1 MVRQKSVIFDLIYL
15 LQTDA
20 PYCIKHNQP
29 TTSTM
34 QFLELVLKNFG
45 PYAGTQTIN
54 LRPEKDGNPCPIV
67 LFGGMNG
74 GGKTTLMDAI
84 RLALYGGRAQCS
96 TRGNLSYSDF
106 LNQSVNRHTPPLD
119 DTRVELIFEQVQ
131 DDKLTKFKIVR
142 YWKKNDI
149 KDTLS
154 ILIYSE
160 VVTDWWADKAISN
173 TWDEY
178 IETLLPVGISNL
190 FLFDGEQVKE
200 LAELETPP
208 EFVVGAIKSL
218 LGLEL
223 AERLAVDLEI
233 LAGRKRKEIAGKKD
247 LAALEKIE
255 ETFKEITAKKD
266 LQIEKKGSCQN
277 KLDKAQKNQQQASDK
292 FIYEGGKIAADRS
305 LLDKQLNDYKTA
317 AEKSREA
324 MIQLASNTLPLA
336 LISPLLT
343 QAKTQAETE
352 ASQQQAKIAQN
363 IIKQKSDRLLNYI
376 AEISL
381 NPEQLDKI
389 QDFIRQE
396 NQELEQ
402 QAALDTPPWLGAD
415 NNSIQQL
422 ENILS
427 YQIKAQQTTAAEQ
440 IEKLQNIESEIDFTD
455 RQLAAAASP
464 EAYEKLES
472 EVKNAQKAVAN
483 AAADL
488 ESTNRRIEELDRELA
503 KTQKELETYSSEYI
517 TIRNSQHIITSI
529 AKAQGT
535 LKQFKEKLTLKK
547 LNKLE
552 IEITDC
558 FRYLL
563 HKTDLVHR
571 VAIDT
576 QTFSLSIY
584 DTEGKQVPKHR
595 LSAGEKQLLAI
606 AFLWGLAR
614 VSGRQLPVAIDTP
627 LGRLDSSHR
636 NNLVERYFPSASHQ
650 VILLST
656 DTEIAKTEY
665 DKLQELEAI
674 AHSYILKYDSAKRQ
688 TTVETGYFWE

>member
-1 MVRQKSVIFDLIYL
+1 LRPPIALSNSPPIS
-15 LQTDA
+15 
-20 PYCIKHNQP
+20 

-119 DTRVELIFEQVQ
+119 DTRVELIFEQIQ

-142 YWKKNDI
+142 YWKKADT
-149 KDTLS
+149 KDNLS

-160 VVTDWWADKAISN
+160 FVTDWWADKALSN

-178 IETLLPVGISNL
+178 IETMLPVGISNL

-233 LAGRKRKEIAGKKD
+233 LASRKRKEMSGKKD
-247 LAALEKIE
+247 LAALEQIE
-255 ETFKEITAKKD
+255 EKLNKITDKKTD
-266 LQIEKKGSCQN
+266 AEQDAANLKN
-277 KLDKAQKNQQQASDK
+277 KLEQAQKNQQQASDK

-305 LLDKQLNDYKTA
+305 QLDRQLNDYRAA

-324 MIQLASNTLPLA
+324 MIELASNTLPLA
-336 LISPLLT
+336 LISPLLS

-352 ASQQQAKIAQN
+352 ASQQRAKIAQN
-363 IIKQKSDRLLNYI
+363 IIKEKSDRLLNYI

-381 NPEQLDKI
+381 QPEQLDKI

-396 NQELEQ
+396 NRQLEQ
-402 QAALDTPPWLGAD
+402 QIGSDNPPWLAAD
-415 NNSIQQL
+415 NDNIQQI
-422 ENILS
+422 ENILN
-427 YQIKAQQTTAAEQ
+427 YQIPFQQSTAAET
-440 IEKLQNIESEIDFTD
+440 IEKIQNIESEIDFTD
-455 RQLAAAASP
+455 RQLATAASP
-464 EAYEKLES
+464 EAYKELEI
-472 EVKNAQKAVAN
+472 EVKNTQQAVAN

-488 ESTNRRIEELDRELA
+488 ESVNRYIEELDRELTQA
-503 KTQKELETYSSEYI
+503 KKELENYSSEYI
-517 TIRNSQHIITSI
+517 TIRNSQHIIASI
-529 AKAQGT
+529 AKAQAT

-552 IEITDC
+552 VEITEC

-656 DTEIAKTEY
+656 DTEIGKTEY

-674 AHSYILKYDSAKRQ
+674 AHSYILQYDSAKRQ
-688 TTVETGYFWE
+688 TTVETGYFWP

>member
-1 MVRQKSVIFDLIYL
+1 MRQEFQSLSESPIVPTNSHHIS
-15 LQTDA
+15 
-20 PYCIKHNQP
+20 

-45 PYAGTQTIN
+45 PYAGIQTIN
-54 LRPEKDGNPCPIV
+54 LRPEKNGTPCPIV

-84 RLALYGGRAQCS
+84 RLALYGARAQCS

-106 LNQSVNRHTPPLD
+106 LNQCVNRHTPSFE

-131 DDKLTKFKIVR
+131 DDKLTQFKIVR
-142 YWKKNDI
+142 YWKPAEI

-160 VVTDWWADKAISN
+160 VVTDWWPDKAISN

-223 AERLAVDLEI
+223 VERLAVDLEI
-233 LAGRKRKEIAGKKD
+233 LASRKRKAIADKKD

-255 ETFKEITAKKD
+255 EKFKEIT
-266 LQIEKKGSCQN
+266 EKTADSKQDAAN
-277 KLDKAQKNQQQASDK
+277 LKNELEKAQKNQQQALDK

-305 LLDKQLNDYKTA
+305 QLDRQLNDYKTA
-317 AEKSREA
+317 ADKSRQA
-324 MIQLASNTLPLA
+324 MIELASNELPLA
-336 LISPLLT
+336 LIYPLLT

-352 ASQQQAKIAQN
+352 SSQQQAKIAQN

-381 NPEQLDKI
+381 DPKQLDKI

-396 NQELEQ
+396 NRELEQ
-402 QAALDTPPWLGAD
+402 QAATDTPPWLATD
-415 NNSIQQL
+415 SENIQQL
-422 ENILS
+422 ENLLS
-427 YQIKAQQTTAAEQ
+427 YQIKAQQVTAAEK
-440 IEKLQNIESEIDFTD
+440 IEELQNIEAEIDFTD

-464 EAYEKLES
+464 EAYDKLELA
-472 EVKNAQKAVAN
+472 VKNAQKAVAK

-488 ESTNRRIEELDRELA
+488 ESTNRRIDELDRELA
-503 KTQKELETYSSEYI
+503 KNQKELETYSSEYI
-517 TIRNSQHIITSI
+517 TIRNSQHVISSI
-529 AKAQGT
+529 AKAQST
-535 LKQFKEKLTLKK
+535 LKLFKEKLTLKK

-552 IEITDC
+552 VEITEC

-571 VAIDT
+571 VVIDT

-584 DTEGKQVPKHR
+584 DSEGKQVPKHR

-636 NNLVERYFPSASHQ
+636 NNLIERYFPSASHQ

-674 AHSYILKYDSAKRQ
+674 AHSYLLKYDSIKRQ
-688 TTVETGYFWE
+688 TTVEEGYFW

>member
-1 MVRQKSVIFDLIYL
+1 
-15 LQTDA
+15 
-20 PYCIKHNQP
+20 
-29 TTSTM
+29 M
-34 QFLELVLKNFG
+34 QFLELVLQNFG

-54 LRPEKDGNPCPIV
+54 LRPEKDGNSCPII

-255 ETFKEITAKKD
+255 ETFKEVTAKKD

-277 KLDKAQKNQQQASDK
+277 KLDKAQKNQQQASEK

-317 AEKSREA
+317 ADKSREA

-440 IEKLQNIESEIDFTD
+440 IEKLQNIEAEIDFTD

-584 DTEGKQVPKHR
+584 DSEGKQVPKHR

>member
-1 MVRQKSVIFDLIYL
+1 
-15 LQTDA
+15 
-20 PYCIKHNQP
+20 
-29 TTSTM
+29 M

-74 GGKTTLMDAI
+74 GGKTTLLDAI

-255 ETFKEITAKKD
+255 ETFQQITAKKD
-266 LQIEKKGSCQN
+266 LEIEKKGSCQN
-277 KLDKAQKNQQQASDK
+277 ELDKAQKNQQQASDK

-317 AEKSREA
+317 ADKSREA

-381 NPEQLDKI
+381 NPEQLDQIK
-389 QDFIRQE
+389 DFIRQE

-402 QAALDTPPWLGAD
+402 QAALDTPPWLAAD

-440 IEKLQNIESEIDFTD
+440 IEKLQNIEAEIDFTD

-517 TIRNSQHIITSI
+517 TIRNSQHVITSI

-688 TTVETGYFWE
+688 TTVEKGYFWE

>member
-1 MVRQKSVIFDLIYL
+1 
-15 LQTDA
+15 
-20 PYCIKHNQP
+20 
-29 TTSTM
+29 M

-54 LRPEKDGNPCPIV
+54 LRPEKDGNPCPVI

-106 LNQSVNRHTPPLD
+106 INQCVNRHTPPLEE
-119 DTRVELIFEQVQ
+119 TRVELTFEQVQ
-131 DDKLTKFKIVR
+131 DDQLTQFKIVR
-142 YWKKNDI
+142 YWKKPDI

-160 VVTDWWADKAISN
+160 IVKDWWSDKAITN

-255 ETFKEITAKKD
+255 ATFQEISNKKQFATEEQAS
-266 LQIEKKGSCQN
+266 LKN
-277 KLDKAQKNQQQASDK
+277 KLEKAQTNQQKASDK
-292 FIYEGGKIAADRS
+292 FIYQGGKIAGDRS
-305 LLDKQLNDYKTA
+305 QLDRQLNDYRNQADKT
-317 AEKSREA
+317 RLA
-324 MIQLASNTLPLA
+324 MMELASNMLPLA

-343 QAKTQAETE
+343 AAKTQAETE

-363 IIKQKSDRLLNYI
+363 VIKQRSDRLLNYI

-381 NPEQLDKI
+381 NPQQLDKI
-389 QDFIRQE
+389 QDFIRE
-396 NQELEQ
+396 EDRELEQ
-402 QAALDTPPWLGAD
+402 QAATDAPPWMNAD
-415 NNSIQQL
+415 NSNIQQL
-422 ENILS
+422 ENLLG
-427 YQIKAQQTTAAEQ
+427 YQIKAEETLAAQQIAEITH
-440 IEKLQNIESEIDFTD
+440 IETEIDFTD

-464 EAYEKLES
+464 EAYEKLEE
-472 EVKNAQKAVAN
+472 EVRNAQKAVVI
-483 AAADL
+483 AAAAL
-488 ESTNRRIEELDRELA
+488 ESANSRIAELDKELA
-503 KTQKELETYSSEYI
+503 KTQKQLESYSSEYI
-517 TIRNSQHIITSI
+517 TIRNSQHVIASI
-529 AKAQGT
+529 AKAQNT
-535 LKQFKEKLTLKK
+535 LKLFKEKLTLKK

-563 HKTDLVHR
+563 HKSDLVHR

-576 QTFSLSIY
+576 DTFSLSIY
-584 DTEGKQVPKHR
+584 DPEGKPVPKHR

-656 DTEIAKTEY
+656 DTEIRQAEY

-674 AHSYILKYDSAKRQ
+674 AHSYLLNYDSTKRQ
-688 TTVETGYFWE
+688 TTVETGYFWA

>member
-1 MVRQKSVIFDLIYL
+1 
-15 LQTDA
+15 
-20 PYCIKHNQP
+20 
-29 TTSTM
+29 M

-74 GGKTTLMDAI
+74 GGKTTLLDAI

-131 DDKLTKFKIVR
+131 DDKLTQFKIVR
-142 YWKKNDI
+142 YWKKTDT
-149 KDTLS
+149 KDNLS

-255 ETFKEITAKKD
+255 ETFQQITAKKD
-266 LQIEKKGSCQN
+266 LEIEKKGSCQN
-277 KLDKAQKNQQQASDK
+277 ELDKAQKNQQQASDK

-317 AEKSREA
+317 ADKAREA

-381 NPEQLDKI
+381 NPEQLDQIK
-389 QDFIRQE
+389 DFIRQE

-402 QAALDTPPWLGAD
+402 QAALDTPPWLAAD

-440 IEKLQNIESEIDFTD
+440 IEELQNIEAEIDFTD

-488 ESTNRRIEELDRELA
+488 ESTNRRIEELERELA

-517 TIRNSQHIITSI
+517 TIRNSQHVITSI

-688 TTVETGYFWE
+688 TTVEKGYFWE

>member
-1 MVRQKSVIFDLIYL
+1 
-15 LQTDA
+15 
-20 PYCIKHNQP
+20 
-29 TTSTM
+29 M
-34 QFLELVLKNFG
+34 QFLELVLQNFG

-255 ETFKEITAKKD
+255 ETFKEVTAKKD

-402 QAALDTPPWLGAD
+402 QAALDTPPWLAAD

>member
-1 MVRQKSVIFDLIYL
+1 MRPPIALSNSPPIS
-15 LQTDA
+15 
-20 PYCIKHNQP
+20 

-119 DTRVELIFEQVQ
+119 DTRVELIFEQIQ

-142 YWKKNDI
+142 YWKKADT
-149 KDTLS
+149 KDNLS
-154 ILIYSE
+154 ILMYSE
-160 VVTDWWADKAISN
+160 FVTDWWADKALSN

-178 IETLLPVGISNL
+178 IETMLPVGISNL

-233 LAGRKRKEIAGKKD
+233 LASRKRKEMSGKKD
-247 LAALEKIE
+247 LAALEQIE
-255 ETFKEITAKKD
+255 EKLNKITDKKTD
-266 LQIEKKGSCQN
+266 AEQDAANLKN
-277 KLDKAQKNQQQASDK
+277 KLEQAQKNQQQASDK

-305 LLDKQLNDYKTA
+305 QLDRQLNDYRAA

-324 MIQLASNTLPLA
+324 MIELASNTLPLA
-336 LISPLLT
+336 LISPLLS

-352 ASQQQAKIAQN
+352 ASQQRAKIAQN
-363 IIKQKSDRLLNYI
+363 IIKEKSDRLLNYI

-381 NPEQLDKI
+381 QPEQLDKI

-396 NQELEQ
+396 NRQLEQ
-402 QAALDTPPWLGAD
+402 QIGSDNPPWLAAD
-415 NNSIQQL
+415 NDNIQQI
-422 ENILS
+422 ENILN
-427 YQIKAQQTTAAEQ
+427 YQIPFQQSTAAET
-440 IEKLQNIESEIDFTD
+440 IEKIQNIESEIDFTD
-455 RQLAAAASP
+455 RQLATAASP
-464 EAYEKLES
+464 EAYKELEI
-472 EVKNAQKAVAN
+472 EVKNTQQAVAN

-488 ESTNRRIEELDRELA
+488 ESVNRYIEELDRELTQA
-503 KTQKELETYSSEYI
+503 KKELENYSSEYI
-517 TIRNSQHIITSI
+517 TIRNSQHIIASI
-529 AKAQGT
+529 AKAQAT

-552 IEITDC
+552 VEITEC

-656 DTEIAKTEY
+656 DTEIGKTEY

-674 AHSYILKYDSAKRQ
+674 AHSYILQYDSAKRQ
-688 TTVETGYFWE
+688 TTVETGYFWP

>member
-1 MVRQKSVIFDLIYL
+1 
-15 LQTDA
+15 
-20 PYCIKHNQP
+20 
-29 TTSTM
+29 M

-45 PYAGTQTIN
+45 PYAGIQTIN
-54 LRPEKDGNPCPIV
+54 LRPEKDGNPCPVI

-84 RLALYGGRAQCS
+84 RLALYGSRAQCS
-96 TRGNLSYSDF
+96 TRGNLSYNDF
-106 LNQSVNRHTPPLD
+106 INQCVNRHTSPLE
-119 DTRVELIFEQVQ
+119 DTRVELTFEQVQ
-131 DDKLTKFKIVR
+131 DDQLTQFKIVR
-142 YWKKNDI
+142 YWKKPDI

-160 VVTDWWADKAISN
+160 IVKDWWSDKAITN

-255 ETFKEITAKKD
+255 ATFQEISNKKQFATEEQAS
-266 LQIEKKGSCQN
+266 LKN
-277 KLDKAQKNQQQASDK
+277 KLEKSQTNQQKASDK
-292 FIYEGGKIAADRS
+292 FIYQGGKIAGDRS
-305 LLDKQLNDYKTA
+305 QLDSQLNDYKDRADKTRQSLM
-317 AEKSREA
+317 E
-324 MIQLASNTLPLA
+324 LASNTLPLA
-336 LISPLLT
+336 LISPLLSA
-343 QAKTQAETE
+343 AKTQAENE

-363 IIKQKSDRLLNYI
+363 VIKQRSDRLLNYI

-381 NPEQLDKI
+381 DAQQLDKI

-396 NQELEQ
+396 DRELEQ
-402 QAALDTPPWLGAD
+402 QAGTDTPPWIDANND
-415 NNSIQQL
+415 NIQQL
-422 ENILS
+422 QNLLGYE
-427 YQIKAQQTTAAEQ
+427 IKAQQNLAAKQ
-440 IEKLQNIESEIDFTD
+440 IAEITHIETEIDFTD

-472 EVKNAQKAVAN
+472 EVRNAQKAVAI
-483 AAADL
+483 AAAAL
-488 ESTNRRIEELDRELA
+488 ESADRRIDELDKELA
-503 KTQKELETYSSEYI
+503 KTQKQLESYSSEYI
-517 TIRNSQHIITSI
+517 TIRNSQHVIASI
-529 AKAQGT
+529 AKAQNT
-535 LKQFKEKLTLKK
+535 LKLFKEKLTLKK

-563 HKTDLVHR
+563 HKSDLVHR

-576 QTFSLSIY
+576 DTFSLSIY
-584 DTEGKQVPKHR
+584 DPEGKLVPKHR

-656 DTEIAKTEY
+656 DTEIRQAEY

-674 AHSYILKYDSAKRQ
+674 AHSYLLNYDSTKRQ
-688 TTVETGYFWE
+688 TTVEPGYFWE

>member
-1 MVRQKSVIFDLIYL
+1 
-15 LQTDA
+15 
-20 PYCIKHNQP
+20 
-29 TTSTM
+29 M

-45 PYAGTQTIN
+45 PYAGIQTIN
-54 LRPEKDGNPCPIV
+54 LRPEKDGNPCPVI

-74 GGKTTLMDAI
+74 GGKTTLIDAI
-84 RLALYGGRAQCS
+84 RLALYGSRAQCS

-106 LNQSVNRHTPPLD
+106 LNQSINRHTPPLE
-119 DTRVELIFEQVQ
+119 DTRVELTFEQVQ
-131 DDKLTKFKIVR
+131 DDKLTQFKIVR
-142 YWKKNDI
+142 YWKKPDI
-149 KDTLS
+149 KDNLS

-160 VVTDWWADKAISN
+160 VVNDWWSDKAITN

-255 ETFKEITAKKD
+255 ETFRQITDDTELAN
-266 LQIEKKGSCQN
+266 EKQASLKN
-277 KLDKAQKNQQQASDK
+277 ELEKAQKNQQQALDK

-305 LLDKQLNDYKTA
+305 QLDRQLNDYKNQ
-317 AEKSREA
+317 AEKARQA
-324 MIQLASNTLPLA
+324 MMELASNTLPLA

-352 ASQQQAKIAQN
+352 ATQHQAKIAQN
-363 IIKQKSDRLLNYI
+363 VIKQRSDRLLNYI

-381 NPEQLDKI
+381 NAQQLDKI

-396 NQELEQ
+396 DQELEQ
-402 QAALDTPPWLGAD
+402 QAGTDIPPWINAD
-415 NNSIQQL
+415 SNSIQQL
-422 ENILS
+422 ENLLS
-427 YQIKAQQTTAAEQ
+427 YQIQAQQTLAAKQ
-440 IEKLQNIESEIDFTD
+440 IEEVTNIESEIDFTD
-455 RQLAAAASP
+455 RQLATAASP
-464 EAYEKLES
+464 EAYEKLELA
-472 EVKNAQKAVAN
+472 VKNAQKAVAN

-488 ESTNRRIEELDRELA
+488 ESVNRLLEELKKESD
-503 KTQKELETYSSEYI
+503 KNQKELENYSSEYI
-517 TIRNSQHIITSI
+517 TIRNSQHVIASI
-529 AKAQGT
+529 AKAQAT
-535 LKQFKEKLTLKK
+535 LKLFKEKLTLKK

-552 IEITDC
+552 VEITDC

-576 QTFSLSIY
+576 DTFSLSIY
-584 DTEGKQVPKHR
+584 DPEGKPVPKHR

-614 VSGRQLPVAIDTP
+614 VSGRLLPVAIDTP

-656 DTEIAKTEY
+656 DTEISKLEY

-674 AHSYILKYDSAKRQ
+674 AHSYILNYDSAKRQ
-688 TTVETGYFWE
+688 TTVEQGYFW

>member
-1 MVRQKSVIFDLIYL
+1 
-15 LQTDA
+15 
-20 PYCIKHNQP
+20 
-29 TTSTM
+29 M

-54 LRPEKDGNPCPIV
+54 LRPEKDGNPCPVI

-106 LNQSVNRHTPPLD
+106 INQCVNRHTPPLEE
-119 DTRVELIFEQVQ
+119 TRVELTFEQVQ
-131 DDKLTKFKIVR
+131 DDQLTQFKIVR
-142 YWKKNDI
+142 YWKKPDI

-160 VVTDWWADKAISN
+160 IVKDWWSDKAITN

-255 ETFKEITAKKD
+255 ATFQEISNKKQFATEEQAS
-266 LQIEKKGSCQN
+266 LKN
-277 KLDKAQKNQQQASDK
+277 KLEKAQTNQQKASDK
-292 FIYEGGKIAADRS
+292 FIYQGGKIAGDRS
-305 LLDKQLNDYKTA
+305 QLDRQLNDYRNQADKT
-317 AEKSREA
+317 RLA
-324 MIQLASNTLPLA
+324 MMELASNMLPLA

-343 QAKTQAETE
+343 AAKTQAETE

-363 IIKQKSDRLLNYI
+363 VIKQRSDRLLNYI

-381 NPEQLDKI
+381 NPQQLDKI
-389 QDFIRQE
+389 QDFIRE
-396 NQELEQ
+396 EDRELEQ
-402 QAALDTPPWLGAD
+402 QAATDAPPWMNAD
-415 NNSIQQL
+415 NSNIQQL
-422 ENILS
+422 ENLLG
-427 YQIKAQQTTAAEQ
+427 YQIKAEETLVAQQIAEITH
-440 IEKLQNIESEIDFTD
+440 IETEIDFTD

-464 EAYEKLES
+464 EAYEKLEE
-472 EVKNAQKAVAN
+472 EVRNAQKAVAI
-483 AAADL
+483 AAAAL
-488 ESTNRRIEELDRELA
+488 ESANSRIAELDKELA
-503 KTQKELETYSSEYI
+503 KTQKQLESYSSEYI
-517 TIRNSQHIITSI
+517 TIRNSQHVIASI
-529 AKAQGT
+529 AKAQNT
-535 LKQFKEKLTLKK
+535 LKLFKEKLTLKK

-563 HKTDLVHR
+563 HKSDLVHR

-576 QTFSLSIY
+576 DTFSLSIY
-584 DTEGKQVPKHR
+584 DPEGKPVPKHR

-656 DTEIAKTEY
+656 DTEIRQAEY

-674 AHSYILKYDSAKRQ
+674 AHSYLLNYDSTKRQ
-688 TTVETGYFWE
+688 TTVETGYFWA

>member
-1 MVRQKSVIFDLIYL
+1 
-15 LQTDA
+15 
-20 PYCIKHNQP
+20 
-29 TTSTM
+29 M

-45 PYAGTQTIN
+45 PYAGAQTIN
-54 LRPEKDGNPCPIV
+54 LRPEKDGNPCPVI

-106 LNQSVNRHTPPLD
+106 LNQSINRHTPALE
-119 DTRVELIFEQVQ
+119 DTRVELTFEQVQ
-131 DDKLTKFKIVR
+131 DDKLTQFKIVR
-142 YWKKNDI
+142 YWKKLDI
-149 KDTLS
+149 KDSLS

-160 VVTDWWADKAISN
+160 VVNDWWSDKAITN

-233 LAGRKRKEIAGKKD
+233 LAGRKRKEIAGKTD

-255 ETFKEITAKKD
+255 QTFQEITDKKE
-266 LQIEKKGSCQN
+266 LAIEKRGSLKN
-277 KLDKAQKNQQQASDK
+277 EFDKAETNQRQASDK
-292 FIYEGGKIAADRS
+292 FIYQGGKIAADRS
-305 LLDKQLNDYKTA
+305 QLDRQLNDYRNQ
-317 AEKSREA
+317 AEKNRQA
-324 MIQLASNTLPLA
+324 MMELVSNTLPLA
-336 LISPLLT
+336 LISPLLIA
-343 QAKTQAETE
+343 AKTQAETE

-363 IIKQKSDRLLNYI
+363 VIKQRSDRLLNYI

-381 NPEQLDKI
+381 NAQQLDKI

-396 NQELEQ
+396 DQELEQ
-402 QAALDTPPWLGAD
+402 QAGTDAPPWMNAD
-415 NNSIQQL
+415 HNNIQQL
-422 ENILS
+422 ENLLG
-427 YQIKAQQTTAAEQ
+427 YQIPAQQTLAAEQ
-440 IEKLQNIESEIDFTD
+440 IAEITHIESEIDFTD
-455 RQLAAAASP
+455 RQLATAASP
-464 EAYEKLES
+464 EAYEKLEL
-472 EVKNAQKAVAN
+472 EVRNAQKAVAI
-483 AAADL
+483 AAAAL
-488 ESTNRRIEELDRELA
+488 ESADRHIAELDKESA
-503 KTQKELETYSSEYI
+503 QTQKELESYSSEYI
-517 TIRNSQHIITSI
+517 TIRNSQHVIASI

-535 LKQFKEKLTLKK
+535 LKLFKEKLTLKK

-576 QTFSLSIY
+576 DTFSLSIY
-584 DTEGKQVPKHR
+584 DPEGKLVPKHR

-656 DTEIAKTEY
+656 DTEISKVEY

-674 AHSYILKYDSAKRQ
+674 AHSYLLKYDSTKRQ
-688 TTVETGYFWE
+688 TTVEEGYFW

>member
-1 MVRQKSVIFDLIYL
+1 
-15 LQTDA
+15 
-20 PYCIKHNQP
+20 
-29 TTSTM
+29 M

-45 PYAGTQTIN
+45 PYAGIQTIN
-54 LRPEKDGNPCPIV
+54 LRPEKDGNPCPVI

-74 GGKTTLMDAI
+74 GGKTTLIDAI
-84 RLALYGGRAQCS
+84 RLALYGSRAQCS

-106 LNQSVNRHTPPLD
+106 LNQSINRHTPPLE
-119 DTRVELIFEQVQ
+119 DTRVELTFEQVQ
-131 DDKLTKFKIVR
+131 DDKLTQFKIVR
-142 YWKKNDI
+142 YWKKPDI
-149 KDTLS
+149 KDNLS

-160 VVTDWWADKAISN
+160 VVNDWWSDKAITN

-247 LAALEKIE
+247 LAGLEKIE
-255 ETFKEITAKKD
+255 ETFRQITDDTELAN
-266 LQIEKKGSCQN
+266 EKQASLKN
-277 KLDKAQKNQQQASDK
+277 ELEKAQKNQQQALDK

-305 LLDKQLNDYKTA
+305 QLDRQLNDYKNQ
-317 AEKSREA
+317 AEKARQA
-324 MIQLASNTLPLA
+324 MMELASNTLPLA

-352 ASQQQAKIAQN
+352 ATQHQAKIAQN
-363 IIKQKSDRLLNYI
+363 VIKQRSDRLLNYI

-381 NPEQLDKI
+381 NAQQLDKI

-396 NQELEQ
+396 DQELEQ
-402 QAALDTPPWLGAD
+402 QAGTDIPPWINAD
-415 NNSIQQL
+415 SNSIQQL
-422 ENILS
+422 ENLLS
-427 YQIKAQQTTAAEQ
+427 YQIQAQQTLAAKQ
-440 IEKLQNIESEIDFTD
+440 IEEVTNIESEIDFTD
-455 RQLAAAASP
+455 RQLATAASP
-464 EAYEKLES
+464 EAYEKLELA
-472 EVKNAQKAVAN
+472 VKNAQKAVAN

-488 ESTNRRIEELDRELA
+488 ESVNRLLEELKKESD
-503 KTQKELETYSSEYI
+503 KNQKELENYSSEYI
-517 TIRNSQHIITSI
+517 TIRNSQHVIASI
-529 AKAQGT
+529 AKAQAT
-535 LKQFKEKLTLKK
+535 LKLFKEKLTLKK

-552 IEITDC
+552 VEITDC

-576 QTFSLSIY
+576 DTFSLSIY
-584 DTEGKQVPKHR
+584 DPEGKPVPKHR

-614 VSGRQLPVAIDTP
+614 VSGRLLPVAIDTP

-656 DTEIAKTEY
+656 DTEISKLEY

-674 AHSYILKYDSAKRQ
+674 AHSYLLKYDSAKRQ
-688 TTVETGYFWE
+688 TTVEQGYFW

>member
-1 MVRQKSVIFDLIYL
+1 MISLGIASFETADLSNSPPIS
-15 LQTDA
+15 
-20 PYCIKHNQP
+20 

-74 GGKTTLMDAI
+74 GGKTTLLDAI

-131 DDKLTKFKIVR
+131 DDKLSTFKIVR

-154 ILIYSE
+154 ILMYSE
-160 VVTDWWADKAISN
+160 FVTDWWADKALSN

-178 IETLLPVGISNL
+178 IETMLPVGISNL

-233 LAGRKRKEIAGKKD
+233 LASRKRKEMSGKKD

-255 ETFKEITAKKD
+255 EKFSKITHKIADVKEDATNLK
-266 LQIEKKGSCQN
+266 N
-277 KLDKAQKNQQQASDK
+277 KLEQAQKNQQQASDK
-292 FIYEGGKIAADRS
+292 FISEGGKIAADRS
-305 LLDKQLNDYKTA
+305 QLDRQLNDYRAT

-324 MIQLASNTLPLA
+324 MIELASNTLPLA
-336 LISPLLT
+336 LISPLLS

-352 ASQQQAKIAQN
+352 SSQQRAKIAQN
-363 IIKQKSDRLLNYI
+363 IIKEKSDRLLNYI

-389 QDFIRQE
+389 EDFIRQE
-396 NQELEQ
+396 NRELEQ
-402 QAALDTPPWLGAD
+402 LIGSDTTPWLAAD
-415 NNSIQQL
+415 NDNIQQL
-422 ENILS
+422 ENILN
-427 YQIKAQQTTAAEQ
+427 YQIPFQQTTAVE
-440 IEKLQNIESEIDFTD
+440 IIDKIQNIEAEIDFTD
-455 RQLAAAASP
+455 RQLATAASP
-464 EAYEKLES
+464 EAYKELEI
-472 EVKNAQKAVAN
+472 ELKNSQEAVAN

-488 ESTNRRIEELDRELA
+488 VSVNRYIEELEKELA
-503 KTQKELETYSSEYI
+503 QVKKELENYSSEFI
-517 TIRNSQHIITSI
+517 TIRNSQHIIASI
-529 AKAQGT
+529 AKAQAT

-552 IEITDC
+552 VEITDC

-656 DTEIAKTEY
+656 DTEIGKTEY

-674 AHSYILKYDSAKRQ
+674 AHSYILQYDSAKRQ
-688 TTVETGYFWE
+688 TTVETGYFWP

>member
-1 MVRQKSVIFDLIYL
+1 
-15 LQTDA
+15 
-20 PYCIKHNQP
+20 
-29 TTSTM
+29 M

-45 PYAGTQTIN
+45 PYAGIQTIN

-74 GGKTTLMDAI
+74 GGKTTLIDAI
-84 RLALYGGRAQCS
+84 RLALYGSRAQCS

-106 LNQSVNRHTPPLD
+106 LNQSINRHTPPLE
-119 DTRVELIFEQVQ
+119 DTRVELTFEQVQ
-131 DDKLTKFKIVR
+131 DDKLTQFKIVR
-142 YWKKNDI
+142 YWKKPDI

-160 VVTDWWADKAISN
+160 IVSDWWSDKAITN

-255 ETFKEITAKKD
+255 ATFRKITDDTDSAKEKQASLKNE
-266 LQIEKKGSCQN
+266 LE
-277 KLDKAQKNQQQASDK
+277 KAQKNQQLALDK

-305 LLDKQLNDYKTA
+305 QLDRQLNDYKDR
-317 AEKSREA
+317 AEKTRQALME
-324 MIQLASNTLPLA
+324 LASNTLPLA

-343 QAKTQAETE
+343 KAKTQAETE
-352 ASQQQAKIAQN
+352 TSQQQAKIAQN
-363 IIKQKSDRLLNYI
+363 VIKQRSDRLLNYI

-381 NPEQLDKI
+381 DAQQLDKI

-402 QAALDTPPWLGAD
+402 QAATDVPPWMNAD
-415 NNSIQQL
+415 SNSIQQL
-422 ENILS
+422 ENLLS
-427 YQIKAQQTTAAEQ
+427 YQIQAQQTLAVQQ
-440 IEKLQNIESEIDFTD
+440 IEEITNIESEIDFTD
-455 RQLAAAASP
+455 RQLATAASP

-472 EVKNAQKAVAN
+472 AVKNAQKAVAN

-488 ESTNRRIEELDRELA
+488 ESVNRRLEELQKDSD
-503 KTQKELETYSSEYI
+503 KTQKELESYSSEYI
-517 TIRNSQHIITSI
+517 TIRNSQHVIASI
-529 AKAQGT
+529 AKAQAT
-535 LKQFKEKLTLKK
+535 LKLFKEKLTLKK

-552 IEITDC
+552 VEITDC

-576 QTFSLSIY
+576 DTFSLSIY
-584 DTEGKQVPKHR
+584 DPEGKPVPKHR

-614 VSGRQLPVAIDTP
+614 VSGRLLPVAIDTP

-656 DTEIAKTEY
+656 DTEISKLEY

-674 AHSYILKYDSAKRQ
+674 AHSYLLKYDSAKRQ
-688 TTVETGYFWE
+688 TTVEPGYFWE

>member
-1 MVRQKSVIFDLIYL
+1 
-15 LQTDA
+15 
-20 PYCIKHNQP
+20 
-29 TTSTM
+29 M

-54 LRPEKDGNPCPIV
+54 LRPEKDGNPCPVI

-74 GGKTTLMDAI
+74 GGKTTLMDGI

-131 DDKLTKFKIVR
+131 DDKLTQFKIVR
-142 YWKKNDI
+142 YWTKNDT
-149 KDTLS
+149 KDNLS

-160 VVTDWWADKAISN
+160 VVNDWWSDKAITK

-208 EFVVGAIKSL
+208 EFVVSAIKSL

-247 LAALEKIE
+247 LEALEKIE
-255 ETFKEITAKKD
+255 QTFKEITDKTVKAKQDAASLKNQ
-266 LQIEKKGSCQN
+266 LEKSQEK
-277 KLDKAQKNQQQASDK
+277 QQQASDK
-292 FIYEGGKIAADRS
+292 FISEGGKIAADRS
-305 LLDKQLNDYKTA
+305 QLDRQLNDYKIA
-317 AEKSREA
+317 ADKSRQA
-324 MIQLASNTLPLA
+324 MIELASNTLPLA

-343 QAKTQAETE
+343 AAKIQAETE

-363 IIKQKSDRLLNYI
+363 AIKKRSDRLLNYI

-381 NPEQLDKI
+381 NAQQLDKI

-396 NQELEQ
+396 DQELEQ
-402 QAALDTPPWLGAD
+402 QAGTDISPWMNAD
-415 NNSIQQL
+415 DNSIQQL
-422 ENILS
+422 ENLLS
-427 YQIKAQQTTAAEQ
+427 YQIQAQQTATAEQ
-440 IEKLQNIESEIDFTD
+440 IAEIKNIEAEIDFTD

-464 EAYEKLES
+464 EAYDKLELA
-472 EVKNAQKAVAN
+472 VKNAQKAVAN

-488 ESTNRRIEELDRELA
+488 ESANRRIDELDKELA
-503 KTQKELETYSSEYI
+503 KNQKELETYSSEYI
-517 TIRNSQHIITSI
+517 TIRNSQHIIASI
-529 AKAQGT
+529 AKAQTT

-552 IEITDC
+552 VEITDC

-576 QTFSLSIY
+576 ETFSLSIY

-614 VSGRQLPVAIDTP
+614 VSGRLLPVAIDTP

-656 DTEIAKTEY
+656 DTEITKVEY

-674 AHSYILKYDSAKRQ
+674 AHSYLLKYDSTKRQ
-688 TTVETGYFWE
+688 TTVEEGYFW

>member
-1 MVRQKSVIFDLIYL
+1 
-15 LQTDA
+15 
-20 PYCIKHNQP
+20 
-29 TTSTM
+29 M

-54 LRPEKDGNPCPIV
+54 LRPEKDGNPCPVI

-106 LNQSVNRHTPPLD
+106 INQCVNRHTPPLEE
-119 DTRVELIFEQVQ
+119 TRVELTFEQVQ
-131 DDKLTKFKIVR
+131 DDQLTQFKIVR
-142 YWKKNDI
+142 YWKKPDI

-160 VVTDWWADKAISN
+160 IVKDWWSDKAITN

-255 ETFKEITAKKD
+255 ATFQEISNKKQFATEEQAS
-266 LQIEKKGSCQN
+266 LKN
-277 KLDKAQKNQQQASDK
+277 KLEKAQTNQQKASDK
-292 FIYEGGKIAADRS
+292 FIYQGGKIAGDRS
-305 LLDKQLNDYKTA
+305 QLDRQLNDYRNQADKT
-317 AEKSREA
+317 RLA
-324 MIQLASNTLPLA
+324 MMELASNMLPLA

-343 QAKTQAETE
+343 AAKTQAETE

-363 IIKQKSDRLLNYI
+363 VIKQRSDRLLNYI

-381 NPEQLDKI
+381 NPQQLDKI
-389 QDFIRQE
+389 QDFIRE
-396 NQELEQ
+396 EDRELEQ
-402 QAALDTPPWLGAD
+402 QAATDAPPWMNAD
-415 NNSIQQL
+415 NSNIQQL
-422 ENILS
+422 ENLLG
-427 YQIKAQQTTAAEQ
+427 YQIKAEETLVAQQIAEITH
-440 IEKLQNIESEIDFTD
+440 IETEIDFTD

-464 EAYEKLES
+464 EAYEKLEE
-472 EVKNAQKAVAN
+472 EVRNAQKAVVI
-483 AAADL
+483 AAAAL
-488 ESTNRRIEELDRELA
+488 ESANSSIAELDKELA
-503 KTQKELETYSSEYI
+503 KTQKQLESYSSEYI
-517 TIRNSQHIITSI
+517 TIRNSQHVIASI
-529 AKAQGT
+529 AKAQNT
-535 LKQFKEKLTLKK
+535 LKLFKEKLTLKK

-563 HKTDLVHR
+563 HKSDLVHR

-576 QTFSLSIY
+576 DTFSLSIY
-584 DTEGKQVPKHR
+584 DPEGKPVPKHR

-656 DTEIAKTEY
+656 DTEISKVEY

-674 AHSYILKYDSAKRQ
+674 AHSYLLNYDSTKRQ
-688 TTVETGYFWE
+688 TTVEPGYFWE

>member
-1 MVRQKSVIFDLIYL
+1 
-15 LQTDA
+15 
-20 PYCIKHNQP
+20 
-29 TTSTM
+29 M

-74 GGKTTLMDAI
+74 GGKTTLLDAI

-149 KDTLS
+149 KDNLS

-255 ETFKEITAKKD
+255 ETFQQITAKKD
-266 LQIEKKGSCQN
+266 LEIETKASCQK
-277 KLDKAQKNQQQASDK
+277 KLDKAQKNQQQASEK

-317 AEKSREA
+317 ADKSREA

-376 AEISL
+376 TEISL

-402 QAALDTPPWLGAD
+402 QAALDTPPWLAAD

-440 IEKLQNIESEIDFTD
+440 IEKLQNIEAEIDFTD

>member
-1 MVRQKSVIFDLIYL
+1 
-15 LQTDA
+15 
-20 PYCIKHNQP
+20 
-29 TTSTM
+29 M
-34 QFLELVLKNFG
+34 QFLELVLQNFG

-54 LRPEKDGNPCPIV
+54 LRPEKDGNPCPVI

-74 GGKTTLMDAI
+74 GGKTTLLDAI

-131 DDKLTKFKIVR
+131 DDKLTQFKIVR
-142 YWKKNDI
+142 YWKKTDT
-149 KDTLS
+149 KDNLS

-255 ETFKEITAKKD
+255 ETFQQITAKKD
-266 LQIEKKGSCQN
+266 LEIEKKGSCQN
-277 KLDKAQKNQQQASDK
+277 ELDKAQKNQQQASDK

-317 AEKSREA
+317 ADKAREA

-381 NPEQLDKI
+381 NPEQLDQIK
-389 QDFIRQE
+389 DFIRQE

-402 QAALDTPPWLGAD
+402 QAALDTPPWLAAD

-440 IEKLQNIESEIDFTD
+440 IEELQNIEAEIDFTD

-488 ESTNRRIEELDRELA
+488 ESTNRRIEELERELA

-517 TIRNSQHIITSI
+517 TIRNSQHVITSI

-688 TTVETGYFWE
+688 TTVEKGYFWE

>member
-1 MVRQKSVIFDLIYL
+1 
-15 LQTDA
+15 
-20 PYCIKHNQP
+20 
-29 TTSTM
+29 M

-74 GGKTTLMDAI
+74 GGKTTLLDAI

-131 DDKLTKFKIVR
+131 DDKLSTFKIVR

-160 VVTDWWADKAISN
+160 FVTDWWADKALSN

-178 IETLLPVGISNL
+178 IETMLPVGISNL

-233 LAGRKRKEIAGKKD
+233 LASRKRKEMSGKKD

-255 ETFKEITAKKD
+255 EKFSKITHKIADVKEDATNLK
-266 LQIEKKGSCQN
+266 N
-277 KLDKAQKNQQQASDK
+277 KLEQAKKNQQQASDK
-292 FIYEGGKIAADRS
+292 FISEGGKIAADRS
-305 LLDKQLNDYKTA
+305 QLDRQLNDYRAT

-324 MIQLASNTLPLA
+324 MIELASNTLPLA
-336 LISPLLT
+336 LISPLLS

-352 ASQQQAKIAQN
+352 ASQQRAKIAQN
-363 IIKQKSDRLLNYI
+363 IIKEKSDRLLNYI

-396 NQELEQ
+396 NRELEQ
-402 QAALDTPPWLGAD
+402 LIGSDTTPWLAAD
-415 NNSIQQL
+415 NDNIQQL
-422 ENILS
+422 ENILNH
-427 YQIKAQQTTAAEQ
+427 QIQFQQTTAAE
-440 IEKLQNIESEIDFTD
+440 IIKKIQNIESEIDFSE
-455 RQLAAAASP
+455 RQLATAASP
-464 EAYEKLES
+464 EAYKELEI
-472 EVKNAQKAVAN
+472 ELKNTQEAVAN

-488 ESTNRRIEELDRELA
+488 VSVNRYIEELEKELA
-503 KTQKELETYSSEYI
+503 QVKKELENYSSEFI
-517 TIRNSQHIITSI
+517 TIRNSQHIIASI
-529 AKAQGT
+529 AKAQAT

-552 IEITDC
+552 VEITDC

-656 DTEIAKTEY
+656 DTEIGKTEY

-674 AHSYILKYDSAKRQ
+674 AHSYILQYDSAKRQ
-688 TTVETGYFWE
+688 TTVETGYFWP

>member
-1 MVRQKSVIFDLIYL
+1 
-15 LQTDA
+15 
-20 PYCIKHNQP
+20 
-29 TTSTM
+29 M

-45 PYAGTQTIN
+45 PYAGIQTIN
-54 LRPEKDGNPCPIV
+54 LRPEKDGNPCPII

-74 GGKTTLMDAI
+74 GGKTTLMDGI

-106 LNQSVNRHTPPLD
+106 LNQSINRQTPTFE
-119 DTRVELIFEQVQ
+119 DTRVELIFEQIQ
-131 DDKLTKFKIVR
+131 DDKLTQYKIVR
-142 YWKKNDI
+142 YWKPGDI

-160 VVTDWWADKAISN
+160 VVRDWWSDKAISN

-255 ETFKEITAKKD
+255 QTFQEISAEKD
-266 LQIEKKGSCQN
+266 LQLEKKASCQN
-277 KLDKAQKNQQQASDK
+277 ALDKSQKNQQQALDK
-292 FIYEGGKIAADRS
+292 FIYEGGKIAGDRS
-305 LLDKQLNDYKTA
+305 QLDRQLNDYKTA
-317 AEKSREA
+317 AEKSRQTAIE
-324 MIQLASNTLPLA
+324 LASKELPLA
-336 LISPLLT
+336 LIFPLLT
-343 QAKTQAETE
+343 QAKIQAETE
-352 ASQQQAKIAQN
+352 ASQQQAKIAQS

-381 NPEQLDKI
+381 NPEQIDKI

-396 NQELEQ
+396 DRELEQ
-402 QAALDTPPWLGAD
+402 QAGTDTPPWLAT
-415 NNSIQQL
+415 NSENIQQL
-422 ENILS
+422 ENLLS
-427 YQIKAQQTTAAEQ
+427 YQLKAQQTAAAKQ
-440 IEKLQNIESEIDFTD
+440 IEKLQNIEAEIDFTD

-464 EAYEKLES
+464 EAYEKLELA
-472 EVKNAQKAVAN
+472 VKNAQKIVTN

-488 ESTNRRIEELDRELA
+488 ESANRHIDELDKELV
-503 KTQKELETYSSEYI
+503 KTQKELEKYSSEYI
-517 TIRNSQHIITSI
+517 TIRNSQHVISSI
-529 AKAQGT
+529 AKAQAT

-552 IEITDC
+552 VEITDC

-614 VSGRQLPVAIDTP
+614 VSGRLLPVAIDTP

-636 NNLVERYFPSASHQ
+636 NNLIERYFPSASHQ

-674 AHSYILKYDSAKRQ
+674 AHSYLLKYDSAKRQ
-688 TTVETGYFWE
+688 TTIEKGYFWE